1 MSEQTPDHVA
11 ESARQRRLIDAAWA
25 QIEAAWPTRGDSSAS
40 RTHVWPDDRAA
51 AVAPPASLPG
61 YKLRREIHRG
71 GQGVVYEA
79 VQESTQ
85 RVVAIKVMR
94 DGRFAGPRDRMRFE
108 REVQILAQLRH
119 PNIVAVHDSG
129 VADTAAYFVM
139 DFIAGETLDRFFEAS
154 SLSIPAR
161 IQVFA
166 RICDAVSAAHLRG
179 VIHRDLKPANIRID
193 DAGAPHVLDFGL
205 AKWTEAAPE
214 HADRTDGV
222 TMTGQFVGS
231 LPWASPEQAEGRI
244 DELDVR
250 TDVYS
255 LGVMLYQALT
265 GRFPYRVSGSLRETT
280 ENIVKAEPA
289 DPRRINPAL
298 DAEVSAIVLKCLR
311 KERGQRY
318 QSAGELG
325 RDLHRYLIGDPIEAR
340 GDSLAYVIRK
350 QLARHRAAAGLGLA
364 FALLVFAGL
373 FVSLFFW
380 RQAALARDESDRARA
395 RAEQSARQFAAE
407 ADRALAVSR
416 FLKEML
422 TAADPTSTKG
432 PQTTVYE
439 LLQRALK
446 TIDQGD
452 LAGEPLV
459 EAAVR
464 MAIGGTLTSLREDR
478 EAAAH
483 VARALELRRRE
494 LGEAHKDV
502 AECIFSLGLIS
513 SNLGDYAAAEA
524 QYNEA
529 LAVLERTG
537 DPAPE
542 LRAEMLNG
550 LGQLLRVRGRKREA
564 GAHLEASLALAR
576 SAKQTNSMTYA
587 TTLNNLALIVRDD
600 GDLTRAAALFEEA
613 MQVIRARH
621 GDEHPYVAALIESIG
636 SIDVQRGDFEPAI
649 PRYFEALSI
658 RRARLG
664 VDHADY
670 TVGLNNVG
678 WLLNRAGMPQA
689 ALSYYEE
696 ALETRRRVLGPQH
709 PQTAISL
716 NNLALLLA
724 EQGDYAAAEPLH
736 REALAIK
743 RARLGVAHSS
753 TLLQAFNLANT
764 LRRAGR
770 FDEAQEAACEALA
783 AADGQVSRDD
793 VAAAQLAAERAAS
806 LLELARHAEAEPLL
820 RDACERLLARL
831 GAEHEQ
837 TRAAVDL
844 IVRLYEGR
852 GRPDEARAWRARSPA
867 DAGL

>member
-1 MSEQTPDHVA
+1 MSEQTPDPVGDP
-11 ESARQRRLIDAAWA
+11 ARQRRLIDAAWA
-25 QIEAAWPTRGDSSAS
+25 QVEAAWPTRGDSSAS
-40 RTHVWPDDRAA
+40 STHLWPDNRAA
-51 AVAPPASLPG
+51 SVAAPASLPG
-61 YKLRREIHRG
+61 YRLRREIHRG

-94 DGRFAGPRDRMRFE
+94 EGRFASPRDRIRFE

-119 PNIVAVHDSG
+119 PHIVTVHDSG
-129 VADTAAYFVM
+129 VADTAVYFVM
-139 DFIAGETLDRFFEAS
+139 DFIDGEPLDRFFEAS
-154 SLSIPAR
+154 SMDIPAR
-161 IQVFA
+161 LRVFA
-166 RICDAVSAAHLRG
+166 RICDAVNAAHLRG

-205 AKWTEAAPE
+205 AKWTDASAGQSDLP
-214 HADRTDGV
+214 DGV

-280 ENIVKAEPA
+280 ENIVKGEPA

-298 DAEVSAIVLKCLR
+298 DAEISAIVLKCLR
-311 KERGQRY
+311 KERAERY

-325 RDLHRYLIGDPIEAR
+325 RDLHRYLNGDPIEAR
-340 GDSLAYVIRK
+340 ADSLGYVIRK
-350 QLARHRAAAGLGLA
+350 QLARHRTSAGLGLA

-373 FVSLFFW
+373 FVSLYFW
-380 RQAALARDESDRARA
+380 RQAVRARDESDRARS
-395 RAEQSARQFAAE
+395 RAELSARRFAAE
-407 ADRALAVSR
+407 ADRAHAVSQ

-446 TIDQGD
+446 TIEQGD
-452 LAGEPLV
+452 LADEPLV

-464 MAIGGTLTSLREDR
+464 MAIAGTLISLREDR
-478 EAAAH
+478 EAAGH

-494 LGEAHKDV
+494 LGAVHKDV
-502 AECIFSLGLIS
+502 AECIYSLGLIA
-513 SNLGDYAAAEA
+513 SNQGDYAAAEGR
-524 QYNEA
+524 YTEA

-537 DPAPE
+537 DPAIA
-542 LRAEMLNG
+542 LRAEMLNS
-550 LGQLLRVRGRKREA
+550 LGQLLRLRGRQREA
-564 GAHLEASLALAR
+564 REHLEAAYALSR
-576 SAKQTNSMTYA
+576 SADDVGSMTYA
-587 TTLNNLALIVRDD
+587 TTLNNLALLVRDD
-600 GDLTRAAALFEEA
+600 GDLPRAAALFEES
-613 MQVIRARH
+613 MRVIRARH

-664 VDHADY
+664 ADHADY
-670 TVGLNNVG
+670 TIGLNNVG
-678 WLLNRAGMPQA
+678 WLLNRAGMPEA
-689 ALSYYEE
+689 ALPYYEE
-696 ALETRRRVLGPQH
+696 ALETRRRVLGAEH
-709 PQTAISL
+709 PNTAISL

-724 EQGDYAAAEPLH
+724 ERGDYAAAEPLH

-743 RARLGVAHSS
+743 RARLGVAHPS
-753 TLLQAFNLANT
+753 TLLQAFNLANA

-770 FDEAQEAACEALA
+770 FEEAEDVACTALE
-783 AADGQVSRDD
+783 AADGKLAPDD

-806 LLELARHAEAEPLL
+806 LLELARPSEAEPLL
-820 RDACERLLARL
+820 LAAFERLLARF

-837 TRAAVDL
+837 TRAALDL
-844 IVRLYEGR
+844 IVRTYEKLGR
-852 GRPDEARAWRARSPA
+852 VDEARSWRERRS
-867 DAGL
+867 AGAGP